1 VADAPRSAAHGRV
14 PFWAHQLAELLLGV
28 VLLFEGARNGTHVAV
43 MAAGGAL
50 LLFTLVTDGPL
61 AAWPRLP
68 RRAHRIGDFGF
79 AGLLAVSPLLVGAD
93 DVLAIVLLEV
103 AAVVMLW
110 LALRGDFRPPKARR
124 PRRDVPP
131 PAAARPAAP
140 APASSAPAGD
150 PEPAPRSAP
159 NVSVPSARD
168 AGRALGR
175 LRTGGVRAVGRA
187 VGRASAERASEQ
199 ASDAGATG
207 PQAGAPAPPRPAG
220 NGREDLSP
228 E

>member
-1 VADAPRSAAHGRV
+1 V

-28 VLLFEGARNGTHVAV
+28 VLLFEGARSGTHVAV
-43 MAAGGAL
+43 MVAGGVL

-68 RRAHRIGDFGF
+68 RRAHRIGDFAF
-79 AGLLAVSPLLVGAD
+79 AALLAISPLLAGAD
-93 DVLAIVLLEV
+93 DVLAILLLEV

-110 LALRGDFRPPKARR
+110 LALRGDYRTPKSRPARGR
-124 PRRDVPP
+124 ASAAP
-131 PAAARPAAP
+131 PAPPAPPASSTPPGDAKTGGAKPAAP
-140 APASSAPAGD
+140 
-150 PEPAPRSAP
+150 
-159 NVSVPSARD
+159 SVPSARD

-187 VGRASAERASEQ
+187 LGKASAERATEQ
-199 ASDAGATG
+199 GARAERATEQGATG
-207 PQAGAPAPPRPAG
+207 PAAPRPEG
-220 NGREDLSP
+220 NGRDESSP